1 MLLCDELENNEMLEV
16 RDMTMVMCFVFVL
29 LLLCYYV
36 LFIIIYYIFV
46 VVVIVVL
53 IVVERVQSILILFL

>member
-29 LLLCYYV
+29 LLLLCYYV

-46 VVVIVVL
+46 VVVL
-53 IVVERVQSILILFL
+53 